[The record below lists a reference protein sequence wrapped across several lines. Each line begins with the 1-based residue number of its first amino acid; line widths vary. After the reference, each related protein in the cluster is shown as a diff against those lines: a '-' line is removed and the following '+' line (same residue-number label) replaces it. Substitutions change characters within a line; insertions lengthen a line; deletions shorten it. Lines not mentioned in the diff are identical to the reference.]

1 MTPSFRLVSKR
12 VRRGSRQEAALR
24 ALCRKNLSGSAT
36 NGGTYIDA
44 GPAYASGFSNRQ
56 GEIGP
61 LRVLTLHEDRSGRAR
76 TQSSPTVVGP
86 RADSAYARDKL
97 SSTLTISSG
106 IGASHV
112 TISPVRGWRNS
123 MCAACSAWRV

>member
-76 TQSSPTVVGP
+76 TQSSPTVVGLGP
-86 RADSAYARDKL
+86 TLPTLGMTAGGPYNARMAKDTHPGLHIPPTRREALEDRKL
-97 SSTLTISSG
+97 LD
-106 IGASHV
+106 
-112 TISPVRGWRNS
+112 R
-123 MCAACSAWRV
+123 